1 MTILTV
7 RHVTTYNYKQP
18 VAFGEHRMMLFP
30 REEHDQRLLELKLDI
45 APEPA
50 QLRWSRDVFGNRVAV
65 ARFATRAA
73 TLRFESAMSVDQS
86 LTEFVA
92 ADIEEFA
99 RSCPFTYAPEDQ
111 PHLVQFIERRCPDP
125 QRRIDAWAHDLLQMS
140 GSGGTHAVL
149 ERMTRS
155 IHETF
160 KYAARHE
167 KGIHEP
173 LHTLD
178 TRRGSCRDMA
188 VFMMEAVRSLGLAA
202 RFVSGYLHV
211 RSCAGGHLRS
221 TGGGHVRGGN
231 THAWVQVFV
240 PGCGWMDFDPSSG
253 IIGNRG
259 LVRAAVARDPR
270 QAIPLH
276 GTYVGS
282 PADNLEMNVAVH
294 VSSAASH
301 ESTPLA
307 TQGSGDIMRLARMQ
321 S

>member
-7 RHVTTYNYKQP
+7 RHVTTYKYKQP

-30 REEHDQRLLELKLDI
+30 REDHDQRLLELKLDI
-45 APEPA
+45 APEPT

-73 TLRFESAMSVDQS
+73 TLRFESAMSIEQS
-86 LTEFVA
+86 LTEFVE
-92 ADIEEFA
+92 ADIEDFA
-99 RSCPFTYAPEDQ
+99 RNCPFTYAPEDQ
-111 PHLVQFIERRCPDP
+111 PHLVQFIERHSPDP
-125 QRRIDAWAHDLLQMS
+125 ERRIDAWAHDFLQKS
-140 GSGGTHAVL
+140 GANGTRALL

-167 KGIHEP
+167 KGIQEP
-173 LHTLD
+173 LHTLN

-211 RSCAGGHLRS
+211 RSSGAGR
-221 TGGGHVRGGN
+221 VRGGN

-259 LVRAAVARDPR
+259 LVRAAVVRDPR
-270 QAIPLH
+270 QAIPLY
-276 GTYVGS
+276 GVYIGA
-282 PADNLEMNVAVH
+282 PADSLEMNVAVH
-294 VSSAASH
+294 VSTAGAH

-307 TQGSGDIMRLARMQ
+307 TPGSGDIMRLARMQ

>member
-30 REEHDQRLLELKLDI
+30 REDHDQRLLELKLDI
-45 APEPA
+45 APEPTH
-50 QLRWSRDVFGNRVAV
+50 LRWSRDVFGNRVAV
-65 ARFATRAA
+65 ARFAGRSA
-73 TLRFESAMSVDQS
+73 TLRFESSMSIDHS
-86 LTEFVA
+86 LTEFVE

-99 RSCPFTYAPEDQ
+99 RNWPFTYAPEDQ
-111 PHLVQFIERRCPDP
+111 PHLVQFIERHSPDP
-125 QRRIDAWAHDLLQMS
+125 QRRIDAWAHDLLQKS
-140 GSGGTHAVL
+140 GSSGTRAVL

-160 KYAARHE
+160 KYVARHE
-167 KGIHEP
+167 KGIQDP
-173 LHTLD
+173 LHTLN
-178 TRRGSCRDMA
+178 TRSGSCRDMA

-211 RSCAGGHLRS
+211 RSS
-221 TGGGHVRGGN
+221 GGGNVRGGN

-259 LVRAAVARDPR
+259 LVRAAVVRDPR
-270 QAIPLH
+270 QAIPLY
-276 GTYVGS
+276 GVYIGA
-282 PADNLEMNVAVH
+282 PADSLEMNVVVH
-294 VSSAASH
+294 VSSAGAHGGSPLASH
-301 ESTPLA
+301 S
-307 TQGSGDIMRLARMQ
+307 SGDIMRVARMQ